1 MLSLQDN
8 ELLTRTGLGTP
19 MGALFRRFW
28 HPVLLTEELPEADGT
43 PVRLRVLG
51 ENLVAFRDTQG
62 RVGIVDALCPHR
74 RAGMFFGRNEECG
87 LRCVYHGWKFDV
99 HGNCVDMPTEP
110 ATSNFKGKVKIKAY
124 LTAEYGGCI

>member
-28 HPVLLTEELPEADGT
+28 HPALLSEELPVADGT

-62 RVGIVDALCPHR
+62 KVGIVDALCPHR
-74 RAGMFFGRNEECG
+74 RAGMFFGRSEEHTYELQS
-87 LRCVYHGWKFDV
+87 LRHLVCRLLLEKKKK
-99 HGNCVDMPTEP
+99 N
-110 ATSNFKGKVKIKAY
+110 NK
-124 LTAEYGGCI
+124 